1 MSDRSLFAQR
11 DFRLLLVG
19 QTTSQFGMQVS
30 GVAIPLLAVLTLHAA
45 PLELG
50 LVSAS
55 STLAF
60 AVIGL
65 PVGASLDRMHRRPVL
80 IASDVG
86 RTVLL
91 ATIPAAALLG
101 VLTIAQLVVVSLL
114 TGLARVFFDVGYR
127 SYIPSVIGKER
138 VLAGN
143 SAMEAL
149 RAGGQVVGPGLG
161 GALVA
166 AVGAPAV
173 VLIQSVTFAVSA
185 VSLAAIRASEPAASP
200 GVAAAAHDPR
210 LGSRIM
216 EGLRF
221 VMGNGVLRATAV
233 ASAAANFSFAPAS
246 AVSFIF
252 MSQTLRLSPTVIGL
266 VLAAGSRSST
276 PSPT

>member
-1 MSDRSLFAQR
+1 VSDRSLFAQR

-19 QTTSQFGMQVS
+19 QTTSQFGTQVS
-30 GVAIPLLAVLTLHAA
+30 GVAIPLLAVLTLPAA

-65 PVGASLDRMHRRPVL
+65 PAGAWLDRMHRRPVL

-101 VLTIAQLVVVSLL
+101 VLTIAQLVVVSLV

-166 AVGAPAV
+166 AVGPPAV
-173 VLIQSVTFAVSA
+173 ALIQSVTFAVSA
-185 VSLAAIRASEPAASP
+185 VSLAAIRAPEPAASP
-200 GVAAAAHDPR
+200 GVVAAAHDCSARQPHHGR
-210 LGSRIM
+210 SALRDGQRCAARDGSR
-216 EGLRF
+216 
-221 VMGNGVLRATAV
+221 
-233 ASAAANFSFAPAS
+233 APRR
-246 AVSFIF
+246 
-252 MSQTLRLSPTVIGL
+252 T
-266 VLAAGSRSST
+266 SRSRWRRR
-276 PSPT
+276 